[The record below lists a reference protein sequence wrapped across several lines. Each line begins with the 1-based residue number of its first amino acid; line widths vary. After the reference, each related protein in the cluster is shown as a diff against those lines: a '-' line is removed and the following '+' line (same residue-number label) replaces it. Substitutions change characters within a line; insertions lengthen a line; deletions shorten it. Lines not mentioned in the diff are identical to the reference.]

1 MLHLAIARYI
11 VEQDQFDTYKEMLKS
26 MLRFGADR
34 NMKNKNGMRPIE
46 ILEINKDA
54 IKLKTLEDYINNNES
69 IDGET
74 PENQYEKFKFYLGVS
89 HRENVICCP
98 KHAPL
103 FKVKRSKKLMIT
115 FIMMNMLV
123 LSLSTYQFYRI
134 YTNLN
139 EVWKGESFEH
149 EEIWLI
155 LQATGYGTFLLAITV
170 FMIASCRDPGYSK
183 SIEIKHFCNYL
194 DKAIKEE
201 RNLDYFCFFCRSLWS
216 SSSIHCMTCQR
227 CVEGFDHHC
236 PFMNNC
242 IGYKN
247 HGNFLLFLCLS
258 FFYTIVMIGEAA
270 WSFYREYTICWKLDE
285 YNKTID

>member
-1 MLHLAIARYI
+1 
-11 VEQDQFDTYKEMLKS
+11 

-46 ILEINKDA
+46 ILELNKDA
-54 IKLKTLEDYINNNES
+54 IKLKTLEDYINHNES
-69 IDGET
+69 FDGET

-139 EVWKGESFEH
+139 EVWSGESFEH

-155 LQATGYGTFLLAITV
+155 L
-170 FMIASCRDPGYSK
+170 
-183 SIEIKHFCNYL
+183 
-194 DKAIKEE
+194 
-201 RNLDYFCFFCRSLWS
+201 
-216 SSSIHCMTCQR
+216 
-227 CVEGFDHHC
+227 
-236 PFMNNC
+236 
-242 IGYKN
+242 
-247 HGNFLLFLCLS
+247 
-258 FFYTIVMIGEAA
+258 
-270 WSFYREYTICWKLDE
+270 
-285 YNKTID
+285 